1 MHSFLVESALL
12 THGLASLSNQTLLEQ
27 WPGELDNIA
36 WVDAGRVVVG
46 SMAEYLPFRDRAG
59 DLCRISC
66 DTLDR
71 ARAEGISGAL
81 TASGTMAVCQERGL
95 PLAVTCGMG
104 GIGDLKHEA
113 LCPDLPALRDIPVA
127 LISTAPKD
135 MLDIPATLAWLR
147 EAGVAVW
154 GVGTDRC
161 TGYLFHCADLP
172 LEGDWG
178 LRPLPPDHR
187 RLLLLQPIPE
197 KQRVADDSLLEQGIA
212 AGKAAEAAGR
222 EYHPAANAAFDRLT
236 GGHSSRIQLQSL
248 IANARLAA
256 RLTGD
261 N

>member
-12 THGLASLSNQTLLEQ
+12 THGLASLSNQALLEQ

-81 TASGTMAVCQERGL
+81 TASGTMAVC
-95 PLAVTCGMG
+95 CGMG

-197 KQRVADDSLLEQGIA
+197 KQRVTDDSLLEQGIA

>member
-1 MHSFLVESALL
+1 MK
-12 THGLASLSNQTLLEQ
+12 EQ
-27 WPGELDNIA
+27 
-36 WVDAGRVVVG
+36 
-46 SMAEYLPFRDRAG
+46 RAY
-59 DLCRISC
+59 
-66 DTLDR
+66 
-71 ARAEGISGAL
+71 A
-81 TASGTMAVCQERGL
+81 
-95 PLAVTCGMG
+95 
-104 GIGDLKHEA
+104 
-113 LCPDLPALRDIPVA
+113 
-127 LISTAPKD
+127 
-135 MLDIPATLAWLR
+135 
-147 EAGVAVW
+147 
-154 GVGTDRC
+154 RC
-161 TGYLFHCADLP
+161 TVTPKGERAIVGGHPWVYEGEVVS